1 MSEFFAADFHGVPF
15 QLFGPLHWSAL
26 AFVAFFGAAIIV
38 LGRRGGPRTRR
49 ALRYSM
55 AALLWGNEILWH
67 WWHWRSGLW
76 YLETMLPFH
85 LCTVMVWLGG
95 WMLIR
100 KDRRVYPF
108 VYLLGAGGALQTLAT
123 PDLGAYSFPH
133 YRFFAMF
140 LSHGLIVISA
150 LYMTLVEGF
159 RPQWQD
165 VRRVILW
172 GNVYAVFVFFINLQV
187 GSNYLFI
194 NRKLTTP
201 SLLDLLPPWPWYLPY
216 VEALAVLN
224 VLLFYAPFARQ
235 DRFRRAQ
242 ALDAENA

>member
-1 MSEFFAADFHGVPF
+1 MMDAFFSADFQGPPF
-15 QLFGPLHWSAL
+15 ELFGPLHLTTLAL
-26 AFVAFFGAAIIV
+26 LALIGAAVIV
-38 LGRRGGPRTRR
+38 LGRRGGPRPLP
-49 ALRYSM
+49 APLYGM
-55 AALLWGNEILWH
+55 AALLWGNEIIWH

-100 KDRRVYPF
+100 RDRRVYPF
-108 VYLLGAGGALQTLAT
+108 VYLLGMAGALQTLAT
-123 PDLGAYSFPH
+123 PDLGQYSFPH
-133 YRFFAMF
+133 YRYFAMF
-140 LSHGLIVISA
+140 LSHGLIVLSA

-159 RPQWQD
+159 RPTWAD

-172 GNVYAVFVFFINLQV
+172 ANVYAVGVFFINLRL

-194 NRKLTTP
+194 NRKITTP

-216 VEALAVLN
+216 VEALGILN
-224 VLLFYAPFARQ
+224 ILLFYAPFAWQ
-235 DRFRRAQ
+235 DWRSRR
-242 ALDAENA
+242 LDAGNA